1 MTEFRDGGA
10 PTTKIGYVNRNQQE
24 CGGHRGVAGTDHNQ
38 RAYRMECLHCGHVYG
53 ANGSDVFQRKCSEC
67 QGGEAG
73 IDF

>member
-1 MTEFRDGGA
+1 MREFRDGST

-38 RAYRMECLHCGHVYG
+38 VAYRMECLHCGHVYG
-53 ANGSDVFQRKCSEC
+53 ANGSDVFQRKCPEC

-73 IDF
+73 IEF